1 MDPEPSSLLFISQVI
16 FSTAVVLKIVVL
28 LVLLICS
35 AFISG
40 SEIAFFSLSKVAL
53 SEVSE
58 SNSKKQK
65 LVVRLLDRPKKL
77 LATILI
83 SNNFINILIVLVFA
97 YLGEDLFKNLTYSL
111 NLYFFELPVR
121 FLIEVGL
128 VTFLILLFGEVLP
141 KVYATRNAMKF
152 ATLMSSPTNIL
163 NIILTPLN
171 LPLRS
176 LTNFIES
183 KFDHKKSS
191 FSVEK
196 LSQALELTSNN
207 ATTDDEQ
214 KILEGIVN
222 FGNTETVQI
231 MKPRIDVFAISDDE
245 TYENVLKLIIDKGF
259 SRNPVYHENIDKVV
273 GVLYAKDLLPH
284 LNKPNFKWQS
294 LIRESFFVPENKK
307 LDNLLKEFQEKKI
320 HLAVVV
326 DEYGGTSGI
335 VTLEDIIEE
344 IVGDISDEF
353 DEDDIKYSK
362 IDENNYVFEGKT
374 SIKDFSKVIEVDE
387 ELFEEAKGE
396 TETLAGFILEISGK
410 FPKKMEVINFQHL
423 TFKVEAVEKRRLKQV
438 KVTINKIENDED

>member
-1 MDPEPSSLLFISQVI
+1 MIN
-16 FSTAVVLKIVVL
+16 TAIVLKFVVL
-28 LVLLICS
+28 LFLLTCS

-40 SEIAFFSLSKVAL
+40 SEIAFFSLSRVDLAEAL
-53 SEVSE
+53 E
-58 SNSKKQK
+58 SKSKKQK
-65 LVVRLLDRPKKL
+65 LVVKLLENPKKL

-83 SNNFINILIVLVFA
+83 SNNFVNILIVLVFA
-97 YLGEDLFKNLTYSL
+97 YLGEDLFQDLTYSI

-121 FLIEVGL
+121 FLVEVGL

-152 ATLMSSPTNIL
+152 ATIMSSPINFL
-163 NIILTPLN
+163 NSILTFLSIPLM
-171 LPLRS
+171 S
-176 LTNFIES
+176 LTTFVES
-183 KFDHKKSS
+183 RFAHKKSN
-191 FSVEK
+191 FSIEK
-196 LSQALELTSNN
+196 LSQALEITSDS
-207 ATTDDEQ
+207 ATTDEEQ

-245 TYENVLKLIIDKGF
+245 TYENVLAQIIKTGF
-259 SRNPVYHENIDKVV
+259 SRNPVYHESIDEVV

-284 LNKPNFKWQS
+284 LNKTNFKWQS
-294 LIRESFFVPENKK
+294 LIRECFFVPENKK

-353 DEDDIKYSK
+353 DDDDLMYSK
-362 IDENNYVFEGKT
+362 IDENNYVFDGKT
-374 SIKDFSKVIEVDE
+374 SIKDFSKVIDVEE
-387 ELFEEAKGE
+387 ELFEEEKGE

-410 FPKKMEVINFQHL
+410 FPKKMEIINFQHL

-438 KVTINKIENDED
+438 KVTINKIENEED